1 MKRLIDESPLLILP
15 TLAKKVGLNEAIILQ
30 QIHFWNGI
38 SKNNR
43 EGHTW
48 VYKTV
53 EEWHVEFPFWSK
65 STIERTLKR
74 LEEQQLIVVGVYNL
88 MKADR
93 TKWYRVNYA
102 MIKNHLH
109 EKPCQIG

>member
-15 TLAKKVGLNEAIILQ
+15 SLATKIGLNEAIILQ
-30 QIHFWNGI
+30 QIHFWNQI
-38 SKNNR
+38 SKNIR

-53 EEWHVEFPFWSK
+53 EEWHGEFPFWSK
-65 STIERTLKR
+65 STIERTLKK
-74 LEEQQLIVVGVYNL
+74 LEEQQLIVVGVYNP

-102 MIKNHLH
+102 MIVHH
-109 EKPCQIG
+109 FYEGARQIV